1 MNKAPGE
8 DKSFVEV
15 AVALPV
21 EDTFY
26 YQVPQNLYEMVEIG
40 KRVLVP
46 FGKRRVTGYIVGERA
61 HLERQDVKEILEILD
76 DIPLFS
82 PPMIPFYQWVSRYYY
97 HPLGEVIKGALPAGI
112 TIEDYKVVRLA
123 QMGMKEALVEG
134 NNTIRSHL
142 LAYLRR
148 QGEVSLHRLNRDFK
162 GKVSSNTLLS
172 LEKEGLV
179 SFDVCLKE
187 HKIRPKVETFVIYR
201 GDVGKEDRDI
211 TRLGGGPKVH
221 TLLQIL
227 KERGEVSLKALKKE
241 IPGTSRT
248 LRNLKEGGL
257 ITFVEREVYRD
268 PFTDD
273 IFVEEP
279 PSTLNEE
286 QTSALEAIEESL
298 NRREFA
304 PFLLHG
310 VTASGKT
317 EIYLTAVAKAL
328 SKGRPAMV
336 LVPEIALTLQLECV
350 FRKRFGDRV
359 AVLHSK
365 LGLNVRY
372 DQWIRVRKREA
383 DVVIG
388 TRSAIF
394 APFDQPGLII
404 VDEEHD
410 TSYKQEKKLRYN
422 ARDLAVVRA
431 KMAKAV
437 LILGSATPSI
447 QSYYNVMS
455 HKFKYLPLLRRVGGG
470 VLPKVALVDMRDR
483 KNKDGEIL
491 SQELK
496 EAIRANLQRGEQTL
510 LFLNRRG
517 FAGFILCTS
526 CGYVFRCLNCHIS
539 LTYHLTEGVL
549 CCHYCG
555 FTLRS
560 PTLCRNCQGTEIL
573 HLGLG
578 TERVEE
584 EVKRLYPLA
593 RVARMD
599 RDVMIGRRSY
609 VKILKGLRDGTIDI
623 LIGTQMITK
632 GHHFPNVTL
641 VGVILADLS
650 LNIPDFRASER
661 TFQLLAQVAG
671 RAGRG
676 ERLGE
681 VMIQTYNPHYYSVL
695 SAMNHDFFGFYKDEI
710 TKRSELSYP
719 PLSHLINFKIRGNSL
734 QSVVQYSYKLGDLC
748 RSLQQKGEDSR
759 KGLQVLGPVAAPLS
773 KIKGKYRWQLLIKG
787 QQVGILHSFC
797 KRVLGQARGIRIPGV
812 QLIVD
817 VDPMNML

>member
-1 MNKAPGE
+1 MNKAPVE
-8 DKSFVEV
+8 DRSFVEV

-46 FGKRRVTGYIVGERA
+46 FGKRRVTGYIVGEQA

-76 DIPLFS
+76 DVPLFS
-82 PPMIPFYQWVSRYYY
+82 PPMIPFYQWVSSYYY
-97 HPLGEVIKGALPAGI
+97 YPLGEVIKGALPAGI
-112 TIEDYKVVRLA
+112 TIEDYKVVRLT
-123 QMGMKEALVEG
+123 QMGIKEALVEG
-134 NNTIRSHL
+134 NNTIRGHL
-142 LAYLRR
+142 LAYLRGH
-148 QGEVSLHRLNRDFK
+148 GEVSLHRLNRDLK

-179 SFDVCLKE
+179 GFGVCLKE
-187 HKIRPKVETFVIYR
+187 YRIKPKVETFVVY
-201 GDVGKEDRDI
+201 KTDRDRDGDI
-211 TRLGGGPKVH
+211 AGFGEGSKAY

-227 KERGEVSLKALKKE
+227 KEKGEISLKVLKKE
-241 IPGTSRT
+241 IPGASRT
-248 LRNLKEGGL
+248 LRNLREGGL

-279 PSTLNEE
+279 PPTLTEE
-286 QTSALEAIEESL
+286 QTSVLEAIGESL
-298 NRREFA
+298 DRREFA

-317 EIYLTAVAKAL
+317 EIYLIAVTKAL
-328 SKGRPAMV
+328 SQGRPAMV
-336 LVPEIALTLQLECV
+336 LVPEIALTPQLECV

-372 DQWIRVRKREA
+372 DQWMRVKKREA

-455 HKFKYLPLLRRVGGG
+455 HKFKYLPLISRVGGG
-470 VLPKVALVDMRDR
+470 VLPKVTLVDMRGR

-496 EAIRANLQRGEQTL
+496 EAIRASLQRGEQTL

-573 HLGLG
+573 YMGLG
-578 TERVEE
+578 TERVVE

-599 RDVMIGRRSY
+599 RDVMTGRGSY
-609 VKILKGLRDGTIDI
+609 VKILKGLRDGTINV

-676 ERLGE
+676 ERPGK
-681 VMIQTYNPHYYSVL
+681 VMIQTYNPHHYSVL
-695 SAMNHDFFGFYKDEI
+695 SAMSHDFFRFYKDEI

-719 PLSHLINFKIRGNSL
+719 PFSHLINFKIRGNSL

-748 RSLQQKGEDSR
+748 RSLQQKGADSR

-787 QQVGILHSFC
+787 QQVRILHSFC
-797 KRVLGQARGIRIPGV
+797 KRVLEEARGIRTPGI

>member
-1 MNKAPGE
+1 
-8 DKSFVEV
+8 
-15 AVALPV
+15 
-21 EDTFY
+21 
-26 YQVPQNLYEMVEIG
+26 
-40 KRVLVP
+40 
-46 FGKRRVTGYIVGERA
+46 
-61 HLERQDVKEILEILD
+61 
-76 DIPLFS
+76 
-82 PPMIPFYQWVSRYYY
+82 
-97 HPLGEVIKGALPAGI
+97 
-112 TIEDYKVVRLA
+112 
-123 QMGMKEALVEG
+123 
-134 NNTIRSHL
+134 
-142 LAYLRR
+142 
-148 QGEVSLHRLNRDFK
+148 
-162 GKVSSNTLLS
+162 
-172 LEKEGLV
+172 
-179 SFDVCLKE
+179 
-187 HKIRPKVETFVIYR
+187 
-201 GDVGKEDRDI
+201 
-211 TRLGGGPKVH
+211 
-221 TLLQIL
+221 
-227 KERGEVSLKALKKE
+227 
-241 IPGTSRT
+241 
-248 LRNLKEGGL
+248 
-257 ITFVEREVYRD
+257 
-268 PFTDD
+268 
-273 IFVEEP
+273 
-279 PSTLNEE
+279 
-286 QTSALEAIEESL
+286 
-298 NRREFA
+298 
-304 PFLLHG
+304 
-310 VTASGKT
+310 
-317 EIYLTAVAKAL
+317 
-328 SKGRPAMV
+328 
-336 LVPEIALTLQLECV
+336 V

-372 DQWIRVRKREA
+372 DQWMRVRKKEA

-455 HKFKYLPLLRRVGGG
+455 HKFKYLPLLSRVGGG
-470 VLPKVALVDMRDR
+470 VLPKVSLVDMRGR

-491 SQELK
+491 SPELK
-496 EAIRANLQRGEQTL
+496 EAIGANLQRGEQTL

-539 LTYHLTEGVL
+539 LTYHLKEATL

-560 PTLCRNCQGTEIL
+560 PALCRNCQGKDVL
-573 HLGLG
+573 YLGLG

-676 ERLGE
+676 ERPGE
-681 VMIQTYNPHYYSVL
+681 VMIQTYNPHHYSVL
-695 SAMNHDFFGFYKDEI
+695 SAMNHDFFRFYKDEI
-710 TKRSELSYP
+710 TKRRELSYP
-719 PLSHLINFKIRGNSL
+719 PFSHLINFKIRGNSL

-748 RSLQQKGEDSR
+748 RSLQQKCEESR
-759 KGLQVLGPVAAPLS
+759 NGLQVLGPVAAPLS

-787 QQVGILHSFC
+787 RQVRILHGFC
-797 KRVLGQARGIRIPGV
+797 KRVLEEARGIRIPGV